1 MNKSENDDIVKE
13 GDSNQPWNDV
23 VEFLQ
28 VQLPQT
34 WKRIKN
40 VLFVFQAF
48 LCCCFFKIFSICLF
62 KHMSLCLCD
71 VVIDLTPYINGD
83 LS

>member
-1 MNKSENDDIVKE
+1 MDTSKNDDIVKE
-13 GDSNQPWNDV
+13 EASNQPWNGV

-28 VQLPQT
+28 VQLLQT

-48 LCCCFFKIFSICLF
+48 VSCCFCKVFSICLY
-62 KHMSLCLCD
+62 KHLSLVAFVML
-71 VVIDLTPYINGD
+71 
-83 LS
+83 